1 MPTFWTVK
9 SPAGCKSFATVM
21 RGGPLATM
29 AMLVLIVPATTV
41 SASPLQQ
48 TVVDI
53 CSRTPK
59 VQEAILAAIGIGT
72 CSTVTDTQ
80 LAGITTLTISGYS
93 SSSVVAAD
101 FAGLTGLRALTIR
114 NSPTL
119 TTVPANA
126 FSQVDDETAA
136 NRPGLDGEGAVSHAP
151 GDACRRFD
159 GRVPASRPAVAAVD
173 DGARHRT
180 QAPASGGH
188 HPWKQEQT
196 QLGGRVERAADEF
209 AGTLLMD
216 GREALEYDRVHLG
229 TLPSTRRPRG
239 MGRLHGPC
247 DRATGSAEVCSL
259 LTRPP
264 LIDRSLPTVSFGISL
279 YEAKA
284 K

>member
-1 MPTFWTVK
+1 
-9 SPAGCKSFATVM
+9 M
-21 RGGPLATM
+21 RGGPLAAM

-41 SASPLQQ
+41 SASPRQQ
-48 TVVDI
+48 SPRGICARTQVVQD
-53 CSRTPK
+53 
-59 VQEAILAAIGIGT
+59 AILAAIRIGT

-80 LAGITTLTISGYS
+80 LASIVALSISRYS
-93 SSSVVAAD
+93 ASNIVPAD

-136 NRPGLDGEGAVSHAP
+136 NRPGLNGEGAVSHAP

-180 QAPASGGH
+180 QAPAPGGH

-216 GREALEYDRVHLG
+216 GREALEHDRVHLG

-247 DRATGSAEVCSL
+247 DRTTGSAEVCSL

-264 LIDRSLPTVSFGISL
+264 LIDLSLPTVSFGISL